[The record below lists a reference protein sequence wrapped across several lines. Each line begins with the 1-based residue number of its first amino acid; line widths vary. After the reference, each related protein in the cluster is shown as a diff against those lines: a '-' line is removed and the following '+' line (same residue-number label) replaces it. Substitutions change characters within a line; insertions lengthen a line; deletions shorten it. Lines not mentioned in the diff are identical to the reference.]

1 MPSTSVHLQVKQA
14 IDAQD
19 TGALKELL
27 NQNPGLDLE
36 DFTPNHLSALW
47 LALNPPAGKGISGA
61 VIECLLDTGR
71 INPALMYDWVTP
83 RVFVATVY
91 PQERTI
97 HHRIRWRENQ
107 YIQEHRARPG
117 ARADENAGQ
126 RFAADRQNT
135 HDSVVVKATDDSIV
149 SLYQRYNGS
158 AQPDQ
163 SLEDFL
169 NQLLPDDGLSEQ
181 EIIAAQKACRRIM
194 RQSETREYELPSKQ
208 KVHLTNRQVQ
218 ELLWQAVNDTRPEA
232 FVHGTDMSASETLI
246 RKRLFAKH
254 LAMSQNEYGP
264 DNPACWMGTRNQMV
278 SCMDAIHCD
287 VRIAQ
292 ELPITEESIGEH
304 YTAYCKSRLEELAR
318 REPDLFREYLRY
330 YALRGLP
337 GGCRLEETVPE
348 ALKDWVTQVHD
359 QFADTVRTEYRDTKP
374 EKKQIEPEKL
384 DSLLDYL
391 RDPLCLGEAGELETL
406 LVPGLNH
413 LSALL
418 FTLFAQGMPLGDKLF
433 GDSKAAV
440 SEYVHQLI
448 TAHCA
453 RKQTPPS
460 VAFVQTIA
468 SEAADYLQSAII
480 PERLKNLLLESE
492 SASLWKPLFDQLNPE
507 QTAVLLNNLSAKA
520 VQLLAIGQRVTEP
533 CCFWQTLVEEL
544 SERWG
549 QEHSFIKWLGTLP
562 ESLRQ
567 QFLNNIAIKYGYPL
581 NAIGESAL
589 MEEAFSLGL
598 AEGYLSHFKIG
609 KPITIRGRDLRGVDL
624 KQVDLSN
631 IEFENC
637 DLRCTFLF
645 GNPTLKASHIE
656 NNRVDELFC
665 HHAVQNKRSDT
676 LKIAMSTPKIVQFL
690 QAGLIKFLCESWAWR
705 QSLIMPM
712 MDSIINSPYFNKE
725 LFLQHKVL
733 INLIKNRAI
742 PDVIKLALESR
753 NCTSDA
759 LYVRDERGTIIDTVL
774 LDTLS
779 RLLMT
784 ERDREIFNYLLESPK
799 LTPEIFTA
807 RNSQGNLF
815 SYKIFTARYYFSTI
829 ESFYNLVTHK
839 YTTEQM
845 AKEAIDIINSRIK
858 RLNSHQKNYLNILKT
873 YLRLPQNYSR
883 IYNAASGSDL
893 DKACALLK
901 DYAKNNSSTL
911 RFLSGHWNRHYI
923 SDVNRVLR
931 RVNNK
936 EINTVDELLTV
947 LLAVKPANRAG
958 SLSARIIFIMKE
970 HNKAL
975 PAQAI
980 ADAPDADAAPPAD
993 LQMR

>member
-19 TGALKELL
+19 AGALKELL
-27 NQNPGLDLE
+27 NQNPGLDLD

-47 LALNPPAGKGISGA
+47 LALNPPAGKGVSGA
-61 VIECLLDTGR
+61 VIKCLLDTGR
-71 INPALMYDWVTP
+71 INPALMYDRVTP
-83 RVFVATVY
+83 RNFVATVY
-91 PQERTI
+91 PQEKSI
-97 HHRIRWRENQ
+97 HNRIERLENR
-107 YIQEHRARPG
+107 YVREHRARPG
-117 ARADENAGQ
+117 ERADENAGQ
-126 RFAADRQNT
+126 RFAADSQNT

-163 SLEDFL
+163 NLEDFL
-169 NQLLPDDGLSEQ
+169 NQLRPDDGLSEQ
-181 EIIAAQKACRRIM
+181 EIIAARKACRRIM
-194 RQSETREYELPSKQ
+194 RQSETREYELPSEQ

-218 ELLWQAVNDTRPEA
+218 ELLWQAVNDTRPES
-232 FVHGTDMSASETLI
+232 FVYGTDMSASETLV

-292 ELPITEESIGEH
+292 ELPITEESIGEQ

-318 REPDLFREYLRY
+318 KAPDLFREYLHY

-337 GGCRLEETVPE
+337 GGCRSDEEAPK
-348 ALKDWVTQVHD
+348 ALQDWVTKVHD
-359 QFADTVRTEYRDTKP
+359 QFADAVKKEYRDTKP
-374 EKKQIEPEKL
+374 EKKEIKPEQL
-384 DSLLDYL
+384 DSLLANL

-406 LVPGLNH
+406 LVPGLNR

-418 FTLFAQGMPLGDKLF
+418 FTLFAQGMPLGEKLF
-433 GDSKAAV
+433 GDTKATV
-440 SEYVHQLI
+440 SEHVHQLI
-448 TAHCA
+448 TTHCA
-453 RKQTPPS
+453 REQTPPS
-460 VAFVQTIA
+460 VAFVQAIV
-468 SEAADYLQSAII
+468 SEVADYLQSAINS
-480 PERLKNLLLESE
+480 ERLKNVLLESE
-492 SASLWKPLFDQLNPE
+492 SASLWKPLFDQFNPE
-507 QTAVLLNNLSAKA
+507 QTAVLLNNLKAKA
-520 VQLLAIGQRVTEP
+520 VQLLEIGKRVTEP
-533 CCFWQTLVEEL
+533 CYFWQTLVEEL

-549 QEHSFIKWLGTLP
+549 KKHSLIKWLGTLP

-567 QFLNNIAIKYGYPL
+567 QFLNNIASKYGYPL

-609 KPITIRGRDLRGVDL
+609 KPITIRDRDLRGVDL

-645 GNPTLKASHIE
+645 DNPTLKASHIE
-656 NNRVDELFC
+656 KNRVDELFC
-665 HHAVQNKRSDT
+665 QHAVQNKRSDA
-676 LKIAMSTPKIVQFL
+676 LKIAMSTTKIAQFL
-690 QAGLIKFLCESWAWR
+690 QAGLIKFLCQTWAWR
-705 QSLIMPM
+705 DGFITM

-733 INLIKNRAI
+733 INSVKNDAI
-742 PDVIKLALESR
+742 PDNIKLVLESR
-753 NCTSDA
+753 YCTSEA
-759 LYVRDERGTIIDTVL
+759 FCVRDERGTIVDTVL
-774 LDTLS
+774 LQIIRKTYHFNYERNFKLLDTL
-779 RLLMT
+779 LQ
-784 ERDREIFNYLLESPK
+784 SPK

-807 RNSQGNLF
+807 RSSQGNLF
-815 SYKIFTARYYFSTI
+815 LNSIYTACAYSPAIVYFYT
-829 ESFYNLVTHK
+829 LVTHK
-839 YTTEQM
+839 YTTKQM
-845 AKEAIDIINSRIK
+845 AREAIKTINSRNIK
-858 RLNSHQKNYLNILKT
+858 LDSAQKDYLNIVKT

-883 IYNAASGSDL
+883 IYNATSGSKL
-893 DKACALLK
+893 DKACALLN
-901 DYAKNNSSTL
+901 DYTKNNSSKL

-923 SDVNRVLR
+923 SDVNRILQQ
-931 RVNNK
+931 VNNSD
-936 EINTVDELLTV
+936 ITTVDALLSA
-947 LLAVKPANRAG
+947 LFAVNPANRAG
-958 SLSARIIFIMKE
+958 SLSARIIFIMNE
-970 HNKAL
+970 RNKAL

-980 ADAPDADAAPPAD
+980 ADAPDADAAPG
-993 LQMR
+993 LQMC